1 MRVALLAIWLLAVQV
16 HAAVSAPN
24 RAADELFT
32 NASAR
37 RITINIPPEGLAV
50 LRTNARTYVSASV
63 RDGSNAP
70 QNVAIHL
77 KGSTGSFRRIDDKPG
92 LTLDFDRY
100 DANQRFHGLSKI
112 HLNNS
117 VEDASYL
124 HELLGSEAFR
134 RAGIP
139 AARVGHAVV
148 ELNGRRLGLYVLKE
162 GFTSEFLAQHF
173 TRPTGNLYE
182 PGKDGRDVDE
192 PLDLQL
198 GNAARRGQ
206 ELEQL
211 TVVAGEPDLA
221 ERWRKLPHILD
232 VDRFVAFMAMEILT
246 GHRDGYCL
254 ARNNFRV
261 YQDAVSGRILFFPHG
276 MDQLF
281 GYAKLP
287 IEPRMSG
294 LVARSI
300 MEMPEGRQRFRDE
313 CSRLLRQVLAPAQL
327 TARVDEKVAAL
338 ARELSP
344 DESSALVRESGALK
358 ERIIQRLASVEQQ
371 LRQAPL
377 EMLRFTN
384 SVATLPNWQPVDVPE
399 GGAAFRT
406 NSPDGKSILVI
417 RAGPVTAASWRS
429 KVILPPGKY
438 RVEGAVRTLDVA
450 PLSFGKNHGAA
461 LRVAHAGATGVSRW
475 TGTQPWKETFASFE
489 LTREQEIELVCELRA
504 SRGQAWFDVGSIR
517 LRRIN

>member
-1 MRVALLAIWLLAVQV
+1 MRAALMLVLVLAAEA
-16 HAAVSAPN
+16 HAAVSTPGSTS
-24 RAADELFT
+24 DQLFT
-32 NASAR
+32 NPGPR
-37 RITINIPPEGLAV
+37 RISITVPPEGLTI

-63 RDGSNAP
+63 REGTNAP

-100 DANQRFHGLSKI
+100 DPSQRFHGLSKI

-139 AARVGHAVV
+139 AARVGHAIV
-148 ELNGRRLGLYVLKE
+148 ELNGRPLGLYVLKE
-162 GFTSEFLAQHF
+162 GFTSEFLAHYF
-173 TRPTGNLYE
+173 TRPNGNLYE

-198 GNAARRGQ
+198 GDNRRKEQ
-206 ELEQL
+206 DLEQL
-211 TVVAGEPDLA
+211 ATVAGEPDLSA
-221 ERWRKLPHILD
+221 RWRKLPHVLD

-261 YQDAVSGRILFFPHG
+261 YQDAGSGRMFFFPHG

-313 CSRLLRQVLAPAQL
+313 CSRLLREAVAPAQL

-338 ARELSP
+338 APELSS
-344 DESSALVRESGALK
+344 DESAALVREGGALK
-358 ERIIQRLASVEQQ
+358 ERIVQRLASVEQQ

-384 SVATLPNWQPVDVPE
+384 EVATLPNWQPVDVPAA
-399 GGAAFRT
+399 GAAFRT
-406 NSPDGKSILVI
+406 NSPDGKSILLL
-417 RAGPVTAASWRS
+417 RAGPVTSASWRS

-438 RVEGAVRTLDVA
+438 RFEGVVRTLDVA

-475 TGTQPWKETFASFE
+475 IGTQTWKDGAVSFE

-504 SRGQAWFDVGSIR
+504 SRGQAWFDVNSLR
-517 LRRIN
+517 LHRLE